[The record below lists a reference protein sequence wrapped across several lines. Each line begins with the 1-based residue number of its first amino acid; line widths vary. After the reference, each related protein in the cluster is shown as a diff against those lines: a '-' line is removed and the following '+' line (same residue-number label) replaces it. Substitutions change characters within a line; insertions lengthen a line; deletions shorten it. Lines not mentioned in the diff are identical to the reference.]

1 MKRNSKLFGA
11 YIITAILAVV
21 LSLSL
26 TGCGRAGKAARSADI
41 AVLYTGDVHC
51 AVDENIGYAGLAAFQ
66 NELETQGAQVLLV
79 DTGDAI
85 QGGPIGS
92 LTEGSLPIEIMNRM
106 GYCVMALGNHEFDY
120 GQEELHTLSEQAIFP
135 FLSLN
140 FVDEVS
146 KKPIYQPYTI
156 VERDGIKI
164 AFVGVTTPKTI
175 TSSRPTY
182 FVDENGNYKY
192 SFLQD
197 ESGKALWDATQQIV
211 DSAKEEGADY
221 VIALA
226 HLGIDAAATP
236 YLSTELIANT
246 SGIDVVLDG
255 HSHSVVECERVQNK
269 EGKRILLSSTGTGL
283 THIGYLLIDQ
293 DGNLSTGLVSDYTQ
307 KDTDVAIYIDGLKTE
322 FEQQLKQSVATVKD
336 DLVTDDPAT
345 SVRIVRSA
353 ETNLGNLC
361 ADAIRTAAST
371 DVAIMN
377 GGGIRAGIA
386 TGEITYGDVLNV
398 FPFGNHLRTIEVTGQ
413 QLLDA
418 LELSVSMLPE
428 ENGGFLQVS
437 GLTFTFHTDI
447 PSPITQDDAGMF
459 TGVDGNRRVQNVL
472 VGGKPLELNKTYSL
486 AGTDYTLRDGGDGY
500 SMFADC
506 PVLESDVELDFD
518 ALLNFLTD
526 DYLENTDLYAQPY
539 GDGRIVAIP

>member
-1 MKRNSKLFGA
+1 MKRKSKFS
-11 YIITAILAVV
+11 YILTAILAVV

-26 TGCGRAGKAARSADI
+26 VGCGGTEKTVRSADI

-51 AVDENIGYAGLAAFQ
+51 AVDENIGYAGLAAFKS
-66 NELETQGAQVLLV
+66 ELETQGAQVLLV

-92 LTEGSLPIEIMNRM
+92 LSEGSLPIEIMNRL
-106 GYCVMALGNHEFDY
+106 GYCAMTLGNHEFDY
-120 GQEELHTLSEQAIFP
+120 GQDALRTLSEQAEFP

-140 FVDEVS
+140 FKDKES
-146 KKPIYQPYTI
+146 GGPLYQPYTV
-156 VERDGIKI
+156 VERDGVKF
-164 AFVGVTTPKTI
+164 ALVGVSTPKTL

-182 FVDENGNYKY
+182 FMDESGNYKY

-197 ESGKALWDATQQIV
+197 ESGKELWDATQQTV
-211 DSAKEEGADY
+211 DAAKKDGADY
-221 VIALA
+221 VIALT
-226 HLGIDAAATP
+226 HLGIDAATAP

-269 EGKRILLSSTGTGL
+269 EGKRVLLSSTGTGL
-283 THIGYLLIDQ
+283 SHIGYLLIDR
-293 DGNLSTGLVSDYTQ
+293 DGNLSTGIVSDYAQ
-307 KDTDVAIYIDGLKTE
+307 KDADVAAYIDGLKAK
-322 FEQQLKQSVATVKD
+322 FKQQLKQPVATVKD

-345 SVRIVRSA
+345 GVRIVRNA

-361 ADAIRTAAST
+361 ADAIRAAAGT
-371 DVAIMN
+371 DVAVMN
-377 GGGIRAGIA
+377 GGGVRASIKA
-386 TGEITYGDVLNV
+386 GEITYGDVLNV

-418 LELSVSMLPE
+418 LELSVSAMPE

-437 GLTFTFHTDI
+437 GLTFTFRTDT
-447 PSPITQDDAGMF
+447 PSPVTRDDEGMF
-459 TGVDGNRRVQNVL
+459 TGVEGERRVQNVL
-472 VGGKPLELNKTYSL
+472 VGGKPLEPDKTYSL
-486 AGTDYTLRDGGDGY
+486 VGADYTLRDSGDGY

-506 PVLESDVELDFD
+506 PVLEADVGLDFD
-518 ALLNFLTD
+518 ALLNFLTNG
-526 DYLENTDLYAQPY
+526 YLKNTSLYVQAY
-539 GDGRIVAIP
+539 GDERIVAIP